1 MRSGTNFAPGF
12 ISNTLKRSAMITK
25 NFNISDRKKRFHQPR
40 FFALGPNLDRSMKNL
55 KDKH

>member
-1 MRSGTNFAPGF
+1 MLGRQE
-12 ISNTLKRSAMITK
+12 MITK
-25 NFNISDRKKRFHQPR
+25 NFNISDRKKGFHQPR